1 MRSRTSQ
8 CETSAAG
15 GAERDARVAQGVGED
30 LPQPQSI
37 AEECAVVPDVDLL
50 VELETLLL
58 RDDAEEA
65 GVAERIRE
73 GERRRLEAQLSL
85 LDFADVQ
92 DGADEVEEELA
103 AAHGLVDERSLVLG
117 ETIAV
122 GEEEPVQ
129 RGRQLVLRE
138 GG

>member
-1 MRSRTSQ
+1 M
-8 CETSAAG
+8 G
-15 GAERDARVAQGVGED
+15 GGEERDARVAQGVGED

-37 AEECAVVPDVDLL
+37 AEERAVVPDVDLL

-122 GEEEPVQ
+122 GEEEPAQ